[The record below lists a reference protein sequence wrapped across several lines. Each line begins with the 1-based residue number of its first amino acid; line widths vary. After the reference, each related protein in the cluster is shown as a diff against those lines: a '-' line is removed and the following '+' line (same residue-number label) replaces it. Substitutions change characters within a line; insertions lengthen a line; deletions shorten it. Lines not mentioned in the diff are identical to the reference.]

1 MDISVII
8 PLYNEA
14 ESLPP
19 LYEWITRVMNEHK
32 FTYEIIFV
40 NDGSTD
46 NSWQVI
52 KQISVESQESIVESP
67 SGAAGLS
74 SVSASNQSS
83 VSDSGQS
90 SVSETVSQRS
100 GLIRAICFRRNY
112 GKSAALYCGFKAA
125 QGDVVITMDA
135 DLQDSPDEIPELY
148 RMIAEDGYDLV
159 SGWKQKRYD
168 NALTKNLP
176 SKLFNATARRVTGI
190 RLHDMNCGLKAYRK
204 EVVKNIE
211 VFSEMHRYIPYL
223 AKNAG
228 FTKIGE
234 KVVQHRKR
242 EFGESKF
249 GMSRFVNG
257 YLDLMTIWFLN
268 KFGKQPMHFF
278 GLVGSLMFLIGAI
291 AICVVIGMKIHALC
305 TVGTSMLLG
314 VNPYFHISILMMIL
328 GCMLFLAGFLGE
340 LIIRNSQSRNDYL
353 IKEEI

>member
-1 MDISVII
+1 MDISII
-8 PLYNEA
+8 VPLYNEA
-14 ESLPP
+14 ESLPK
-19 LYEWITRVMNEHK
+19 LYEWIARVMKENK
-32 FTYEIIFV
+32 FSYEVIFV

-46 NSWQVI
+46 ESWKVI
-52 KQISVESQESIVESP
+52 KD
-67 SGAAGLS
+67 LS
-74 SVSASNQSS
+74 RLPLA
-83 VSDSGQS
+83 
-90 SVSETVSQRS
+90 VSQDKEANS
-100 GLIRAICFRRNY
+100 QKLIANSPVRGICFRRNY

-148 RMIAEDGYDLV
+148 RMITEDGFDLV

-168 NALTKNLP
+168 NKLTKNLP

-190 RLHDMNCGLKAYRK
+190 QLHDMNCGLKAYRN

-242 EFGESKF
+242 EFGVSKF
-249 GMSRFVNG
+249 GLNRFVNG
-257 YLDLMTIWFLN
+257 YLDLLTLWFLN

-278 GLVGSLMFLIGAI
+278 GLVGSLMFFIGFVAVI
-291 AICVVIGMKIHALC
+291 VVGSMKLYALSHG
-305 TVGTSMLLG
+305 VQAMLVG
-314 VNPYFHISILMMIL
+314 VNPYFHIAILMMIL
-328 GCMLFLAGFLGE
+328 GCMLFLAGFLAE
-340 LIIRNSQSRNDYL
+340 LIIRNSPSRNDYL
-353 IKEEI
+353 IREEI